1 MFLDVYMGDGVGFDV
16 GFTGV
21 GLSLLV
27 FVSASGFSP
36 DNILIQSQIRV
47 LRMLLTGIT
56 GIRSESGVTLVQ
68 RCHCWFKTILF
79 LLPLVQN
86 DSLLYYLLPG
96 TGRLFALS

>member
-36 DNILIQSQIRV
+36 DTVRFRGVGSVDQGQGV
-47 LRMLLTGIT
+47 DVVLLTGI
-56 GIRSESGVTLVQ
+56 
-68 RCHCWFKTILF
+68 
-79 LLPLVQN
+79 
-86 DSLLYYLLPG
+86 
-96 TGRLFALS
+96 

>member
-1 MFLDVYMGDGVGFDV
+1 MGDGVGFDV

-36 DNILIQSQIRV
+36 DNIRDV
-47 LRMLLTGIT
+47 LLTGIT
-56 GIRSESGVTLVQ
+56 GKEKMKDQKAVLLLVQ

-79 LLPLVQN
+79 LLWFKTILFCTICYQERAVC
-86 DSLLYYLLPG
+86 LL
-96 TGRLFALS
+96 

>member
-1 MFLDVYMGDGVGFDV
+1 MGDGVGFDV

-36 DNILIQSQIRV
+36 DNIREV
-47 LRMLLTGIT
+47 LLTGIT
-56 GIRSESGVTLVQ
+56 GKEKMKDQKAVLLLVQ

-86 DSLLYYLLPG
+86 DSLLYYLLRG
-96 TGRLFALS
+96 TGRFCIASYRTL

>member
-1 MFLDVYMGDGVGFDV
+1 M
-16 GFTGV
+16 
-21 GLSLLV
+21 LV

-36 DNILIQSQIRV
+36 DKIIFWPIREV
-47 LRMLLTGIT
+47 LLTGIT
-56 GIRSESGVTLVQ
+56 AGKEKMKDQKAVLLLVQ